1 MAKANQQQQL
11 AMARKEV
18 KEFIQMNEIQPE
30 FMVRIGEMATAC
42 LKDKT
47 LYPMLRQQL
56 MASGYFEDDDL
67 TQKYNPTQLA
77 VFSTVG
83 KMTSD
88 MMQTGE
94 LGA

>member
-11 AMARKEV
+11 AMAKKEV
-18 KEFIQMNEIQPE
+18 MEFIQMNEINPE
-30 FMVRIGEMATAC
+30 FMTRVGEMATAC
-42 LKDKT
+42 LKDKA
-47 LYPMLRQQL
+47 LYPMFRQQL

-83 KMTSD
+83 KMVQD